1 MGNKFDAL
9 KKLENGVTLQKI
21 ANGLEDKMIRIIR
34 MVFLASFEI
43 DLKDKNDE
51 KTGCEKTSEALYIW
65 FVQFRD

>member
-1 MGNKFDAL
+1 MRNKFDAL

-43 DLKDKNDE
+43 DLKDK
-51 KTGCEKTSEALYIW
+51 KK
-65 FVQFRD
+65 